1 MSSPDFN
8 WRTLWVEFDKDADGT
23 WHQSE
28 FVVFFLARL
37 TPLIQK
43 AAQSMFK
50 GIQKAAGNKLAR
62 GELQKYL
69 KRQSWA
75 RPVSDMDEYKWKTVW
90 SQHSNGQENLTN
102 ETFFAFFL
110 ARLFPHLWY
119 KSSVADRL
127 GSPTASPSSRHNMLD
142 LANEKQAKG
151 SPKEKPVAA
160 VGVCTKVIN
169 YHTDYVL
176 FVRYSSDGS
185 MFAAACHDGTISL
198 WETKNYTNIGTFKGH
213 SGAVF
218 CCFFS
223 ADDETLVSCSGDMSL
238 RLWDVKTQK
247 CVGTCKG
254 HKEPVRFCSYAEN
267 GRYLLSASYDSD
279 VKLWDTTDLDPGELV
294 EYACI
299 ATATGHKGRV
309 RGCGFS
315 DDCKTAASCGD
326 DKTVRLYDVPSMKE
340 TAVLRAH
347 TEQVFCVS
355 FAPDNETMAT
365 GGYDD
370 TLRLWNYKT
379 RQNTHTWNTAA
390 HVFACDFGPRGFL
403 SSCGDDMIISLYH
416 VSQKKLAAQLVGHTS
431 STFSCDF
438 HPNKLEIISGSH
450 DKTMRVWDQQKVSER
465 ERTFC

>member
-1 MSSPDFN
+1 
-8 WRTLWVEFDKDADGT
+8 V
-23 WHQSE
+23 Q
-28 FVVFFLARL
+28 
-37 TPLIQK
+37 
-43 AAQSMFK
+43 
-50 GIQKAAGNKLAR
+50 
-62 GELQKYL
+62 
-69 KRQSWA
+69 
-75 RPVSDMDEYKWKTVW
+75 
-90 SQHSNGQENLTN
+90 
-102 ETFFAFFL
+102 
-110 ARLFPHLWY
+110 
-119 KSSVADRL
+119 
-127 GSPTASPSSRHNMLD
+127 
-142 LANEKQAKG
+142 
-151 SPKEKPVAA
+151 
-160 VGVCTKVIN
+160 VID
-169 YHTDYVL
+169 YHKDYVL

-309 RGCGFS
+309 RSCSFS

-416 VSQKKLAAQLVGHTS
+416 VASKKIIASLVGHTS

-438 HPNKLEIISGSH
+438 HPTATVVISGSH
-450 DKTMRVWDQQKVSER
+450 DKTIRVWDQAEAMKEHGNSDMKISSMMANNATESQPPSKSPSRAERDEAMLNRKVSSPSRSPTRSVAGDTDAIAMFRAMEKKDANQLAR
-465 ERTFC
+465 PELKRFLESQEWASGLMSSPTSPLI